1 MSELSALFAA
11 RPLQALPL
19 SPTEVLLLDHRSG
32 ERHVLTPEVVDAL
45 EACAPFASLS
55 AHRDRVLESMPELR
69 ERAAAITPVLQGL
82 VSRGLLESATAAL
95 QRLDQGSGPLPG
107 LAPVCLLLP
116 YAATAP
122 PSAEAIAQLLL
133 LARLCGGLQ
142 ILCKDAEQARPWLDP
157 VRSAGLAAECLDAD
171 EQGRWLATLATDS
184 EDEAALFALAG
195 PSDASDRRARQVNF
209 AQLRASGH
217 RLLVLDPDQ
226 LAAPRAMPALLPGL
240 DLSAQVSRMVW
251 FDLQLADELPEQA
264 WASAL
269 DWCGR
274 STGQLL
280 RDGGPFALAAGDVEG
295 RSWAELTRL
304 GEGSQVK
311 ALMFGSRGAL
321 DCPHNRWLYTLDPI
335 SRGRFWQ
342 QYGRQREGNAVLHG
356 MTRARLLP
364 GTAFAPSILAVD
376 AAAGFEGPLG
386 DTPHLLRGALSQ
398 MLDPTTRSL
407 HLPWC
412 LQRLDDRPVDR
423 TAAGQTAHWPSI
435 NRLLAEWALT
445 EQGRCLAS
453 EPLDRAHWWAE
464 QLEDLARAPAMARR
478 ERLSAYTAQAQAQ
491 LINALQY
498 QLENADGE
506 LAGWRDDAVAIIE
519 AQARAI
525 LADRGPLLAG
535 YGEDEAPE
543 ERFERELRISADWT
557 RRWPLWLRRAG
568 ELRDL
573 G

>member
-11 RPLQALPL
+11 RPLQSLPL

-55 AHRDRVLESMPELR
+55 AHRERVLERMPELA

-82 VSRGLLESATAAL
+82 VSRGLLESAAAAL
-95 QRLDQGSGPLPG
+95 QRLDSGGESLPG
-107 LAPVCLLLP
+107 LAPACLLLP
-116 YAATAP
+116 SAP
-122 PSAEAIAQLLL
+122 GSLPSAEAIAQLLL

-142 ILCKDAEQARPWLDP
+142 ILCEDTELARPWLDP
-157 VRSAGLAAECLDAD
+157 VRAEGIVAECLDAD
-171 EQGRWLATLATDS
+171 SQRRWLAQLASDS
-184 EDEAALFALAG
+184 EDEAALYTLAG
-195 PSDASDRRARQVNF
+195 PSTAADRRARQVNF
-209 AQLRASGH
+209 AQLHASGH
-217 RLLVLDPDQ
+217 RLLLLDVDQ
-226 LAAPRAMPALLPGL
+226 LAAPQAMPALQVGL
-240 DLSAQVSRMVW
+240 DLSPQASRQAW
-251 FDLQLADELPEQA
+251 FELQLADALPEQA

-274 STGQLL
+274 STAALL
-280 RDGGPFALAAGDVEG
+280 SDRGPFALAAGDVEG
-295 RSWAELTRL
+295 RNWSELARL
-304 GEGSQVK
+304 GEGSRVK

-321 DCPHNRWLYTLDPI
+321 DCPHNRWLYTLDPA

-342 QYGRQREGNAVLHG
+342 QYGQQRDGRTVLHG
-356 MTRARLLP
+356 VTRARLLQ

-398 MLDPTTRSL
+398 LLDPATRSL

-412 LQRLDDRPVDR
+412 LQRLDDSPMDR
-423 TAAGQTAHWPSI
+423 AAAGREAHWPGI
-435 NRLLAEWALT
+435 NRLLAEWALG
-445 EQGRCLAS
+445 EQSRCVAS
-453 EPLDRAHWWAE
+453 EPSDRANWWAE
-464 QLEDLARAPAMARR
+464 QLEDLARAPALARR

-498 QLENADGE
+498 QLENAEGE
-506 LAGWRDDAVAIIE
+506 PAGWREDVIAIVE
-519 AQARAI
+519 AQANAI
-525 LADRGPLLAG
+525 LADRGPMLAG
-535 YGEDEAPE
+535 YGESEDPDL
-543 ERFERELRISADWT
+543 RFARELQISADWT
-557 RRWPLWLRRAG
+557 RRWPLWLRRAV
-568 ELRDL
+568 ELRDR